1 MKTLYTLRYFFGTPL
16 IYLVPSLLGWGL
28 DDWAGYFASGPRL
41 AYAVVVLLLGVGV
54 AIQGVI
60 APAGIKGGGGEAGK
74 RISRQTVVKVVLILV
89 MYGGLIFLPFADR
102 RALAVWAGG
111 EALRW
116 LGVAATAAG
125 FGLVLWSGIALG
137 RFYSPD
143 VTLQH
148 EHQLITTGLY
158 GVLRH
163 PRYLGVL
170 LTTLGLAL
178 LYRSWA
184 GLGLFPVMLGVVL
197 FRIHDEEALL
207 HQTFGAE
214 WEAYCR
220 RSWRLA
226 PYVY

>member
-16 IYLVPSLLGWGL
+16 IYLLPSLLGWGL
-28 DDWAGYFASGPRL
+28 GDLAGYFASGPRL
-41 AYAVVVLLLGVGV
+41 AYAVVVMLLGVGV
-54 AIQGVI
+54 AIQGVL
-60 APAGIKGGGGEAGK
+60 APAGIKGSGGETGQ
-74 RISRQTVVKVVLILV
+74 RVGRQTVVKVILILV
-89 MYGGLIFLPFADR
+89 MYAGLIFLPYADR
-102 RALAVWAGG
+102 RALAVWSGS

-116 LGVAATAAG
+116 LGAALTAAG

-148 EHQLITTGLY
+148 EHRLITTGLY
-158 GVLRH
+158 SVLRH

-170 LTTLGLAL
+170 LATLGLAL

-184 GLGLFPVMLGVVL
+184 GLGLFAPMLGIVL

-207 HQTFGAE
+207 QQTFGAE

-220 RSWRLA
+220 CSWRLA